1 MAIELP
7 YVVLSWG
14 SDPKAGNDDCWQ
26 GRDFAT
32 LEEALAEYH
41 GGKFDR
47 GTAWIEL
54 DGPDVH
60 YARKN
65 PAFQQYRDDGVD
77 RHEYAMQQ
85 GMAFGANAF
94 NDAMGQSLYDVADSN
109 SDGECE

>member
-7 YVVLSWG
+7 YSVLEWG
-14 SDPKAGNDDCWQ
+14 SDPDAGNDDCYR
-26 GRDFAT
+26 GDDFAT
-32 LEEALAEYH
+32 LDEALAAYH
-41 GGKFDR
+41 ADFKRDV
-47 GTAWIEL
+47 AWIEI

-65 PAFQQYRDDGVD
+65 PSYQPYKDNGDD
-77 RHEYAMQQ
+77 RMEYAMQQ

-94 NDAMGQSLYDVADSN
+94 NEAMGQSLYDVADSN